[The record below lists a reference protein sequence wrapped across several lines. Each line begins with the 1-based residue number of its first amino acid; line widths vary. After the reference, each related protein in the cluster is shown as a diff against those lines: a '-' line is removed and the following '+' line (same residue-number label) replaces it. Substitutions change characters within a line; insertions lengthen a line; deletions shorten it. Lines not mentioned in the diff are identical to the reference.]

1 MFCPWNGCVMS
12 KIMIMAD
19 ISESP
24 HRTLTFSILSS
35 SGLMV
40 KAYVIAITGN
50 IKYLHSRILVKPM
63 TSNFLLPNSYQTLCF
78 KNNMPKRLSERYLFQ
93 TGNSEFPL

>member
-1 MFCPWNGCVMS
+1 
-12 KIMIMAD
+12 MIMAD